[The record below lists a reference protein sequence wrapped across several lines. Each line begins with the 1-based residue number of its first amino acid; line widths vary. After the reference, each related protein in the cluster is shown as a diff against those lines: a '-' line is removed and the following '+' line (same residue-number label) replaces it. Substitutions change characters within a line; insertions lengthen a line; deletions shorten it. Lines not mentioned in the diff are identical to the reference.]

1 MDDLSSERM
10 QEVLELLY
18 QGPKIEAV
26 KIYCELRCLELM

>member
-18 QGPKIEAV
+18 QRPKNRGC
-26 KIYCELRCLELM
+26 KDLLRT